1 VSVTAGKVAPT
12 GAATAPPKES
22 EVAKKL
28 PSVLLRAGEDH
39 RVRGGHPWAFSNE
52 ILMDAETKALP
63 AGSLV
68 TLRTPGGEPLGVAT
82 FNPHSLIATRLIS
95 SKPDVVVD
103 ALFIGRR
110 LAQAIK
116 LRDRLIGVPYYR
128 LIHAEADGLPGL
140 IVDRF
145 GDALVVQVNSAG
157 MESLMPVLMEAL
169 EAELSPGTI
178 VFKNDTPV
186 RNLEGLTREVV
197 VAKGDASQSIELIEN
212 GARFVADLSGG
223 QKTGWFYDQRDNR
236 AFMAGLSKDARVLDM
251 FCYSGGF
258 GVLAAKH
265 GARSVLCVDSSQPA
279 LDAAAEAAT
288 LNGVADKVSFKKSDA
303 FDALQELAAEGAV
316 FDVVICDPPAFVKSR
331 KDLKTGAQGYRKLV
345 RLAAPLVAPGGFL
358 FVASCSHLV
367 DVPLFAEQV
376 RRGLRDAEREGRI
389 LRSSGAALDHPVHP
403 GLPETAYLK
412 AMTLHLD

>member
-1 VSVTAGKVAPT
+1 
-12 GAATAPPKES
+12 
-22 EVAKKL
+22 VAKKL

-95 SKPDVVVD
+95 SKPEAVID

-116 LRDRLIGVPYYR
+116 LRDRLVGVPYYR

-157 MESLMPVLMEAL
+157 MENLMPVLMEAL
-169 EAELSPGTI
+169 EAELAPKTI

-186 RNLEGLTREVV
+186 RNLEGLAREVV
-197 VAKGDASQSIELIEN
+197 VAKGDAAQSIELLEN
-212 GARFVADLSGG
+212 DARFVADLSGG

-236 AFMAGLSKDARVLDM
+236 RFMAGLAKDARVLDV

-265 GARSVLCVDSSQPA
+265 GAKSVLCVDSSQPA

-288 LNGVADKVSFKKSDA
+288 LNGVADKVAFKKSDA
-303 FDALQELAAEGAV
+303 FEALQELAAEGAI